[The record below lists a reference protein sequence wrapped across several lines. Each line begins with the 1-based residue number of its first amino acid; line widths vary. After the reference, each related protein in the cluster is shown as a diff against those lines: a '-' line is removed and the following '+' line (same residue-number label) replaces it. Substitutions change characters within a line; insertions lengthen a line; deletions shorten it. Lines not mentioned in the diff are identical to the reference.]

1 VVDSFPDAAR
11 RHWSDAKHLATNHR
25 FQNVGHLLG
34 FAAECLAKEILE
46 SAGIKIDS
54 SSGLR
59 EHFPK
64 LRDRIR
70 MNGHSRAMVLPLRAN
85 EDETPA
91 AVSPEISGP
100 PRRRTFTVQDKLRIL
115 AETDRAADTGGIGA
129 ILRRE
134 GLYSSTL
141 GDWRRLR
148 EAGVI
153 GALVPGKRGPKA
165 PEPNPLTAEMARLQR
180 NNAHLTRRLVR
191 AEAIIDIQ
199 KKVAALLGIPLAP
212 NGEEP

>member
-1 VVDSFPDAAR
+1 MPLTQLDTAAGAGTQGGR
-11 RHWSDAKHLATNHR
+11 RPTIVPA
-25 FQNVGHLLG
+25 
-34 FAAECLAKEILE
+34 
-46 SAGIKIDS
+46 
-54 SSGLR
+54 
-59 EHFPK
+59 
-64 LRDRIR
+64 
-70 MNGHSRAMVLPLRAN
+70 
-85 EDETPA
+85 PA
-91 AVSPEISGP
+91 AVSPEISGR

-148 EAGVI
+148 ETGVI

>member
-1 VVDSFPDAAR
+1 MPMPLTQLDTAAGTGTRGGR
-11 RHWSDAKHLATNHR
+11 RPTIVPA
-25 FQNVGHLLG
+25 
-34 FAAECLAKEILE
+34 
-46 SAGIKIDS
+46 
-54 SSGLR
+54 
-59 EHFPK
+59 
-64 LRDRIR
+64 
-70 MNGHSRAMVLPLRAN
+70 
-85 EDETPA
+85 PA

>member
-1 VVDSFPDAAR
+1 MPMPLTHLDTAAGAGTQGGR
-11 RHWSDAKHLATNHR
+11 RPTIVPA
-25 FQNVGHLLG
+25 
-34 FAAECLAKEILE
+34 
-46 SAGIKIDS
+46 
-54 SSGLR
+54 
-59 EHFPK
+59 
-64 LRDRIR
+64 
-70 MNGHSRAMVLPLRAN
+70 
-85 EDETPA
+85 PA
-91 AVSPEISGP
+91 AVSPEISGR

-148 EAGVI
+148 ETGVI